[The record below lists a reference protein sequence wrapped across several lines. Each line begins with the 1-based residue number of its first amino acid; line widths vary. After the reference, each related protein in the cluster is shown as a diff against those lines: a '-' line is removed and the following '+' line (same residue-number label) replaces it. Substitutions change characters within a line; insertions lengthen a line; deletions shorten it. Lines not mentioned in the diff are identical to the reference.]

1 MECLHSICDVIV
13 YDNKPLFIKPRR
25 KSDTGGEERSRE
37 MLQNTL
43 YP

>member
-1 MECLHSICDVIV
+1 MECLPPMCDVIV
-13 YDNKPLFIKPRR
+13 YDNKPLFIKPHR

-37 MLQNTL
+37 ILL